1 MEQTEVK
8 PPKKQESRAI
18 AHKVSNLIHQQAG
31 MISQTIED
39 YTQRQ
44 NERQV
49 QRIIQLPFIYD
60 KTIFKNKRV
69 KGMNEPIYKNAI
81 RKHQTPWNAYAI
93 R

>member
-1 MEQTEVK
+1 MKTE
-8 PPKKQESRAI
+8 KKLESRAI

-49 QRIIQLPFIYD
+49 KRILIFPVIYN
-60 KTIFKNKRV
+60 KSMFQNKRV

-93 R
+93 K